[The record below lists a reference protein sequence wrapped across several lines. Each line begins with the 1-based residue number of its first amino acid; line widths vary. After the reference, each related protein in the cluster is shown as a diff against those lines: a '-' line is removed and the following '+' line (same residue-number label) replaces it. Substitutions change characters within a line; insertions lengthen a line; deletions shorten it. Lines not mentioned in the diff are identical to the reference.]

1 MDQVPRAPS
10 RVIDAEV
17 LFAGLAIAS
26 AAAAVV
32 LARDGSGRKAVAVIL
47 AVVIGFCV
55 GSALRLL
62 DHVRLPAWVEVGGI
76 AAALFATTL
85 VSPSDH
91 MLAMY
96 VAGFGG
102 FSLSLVVRQRQRRG
116 RSPRPSV

>member
-32 LARDGSGRKAVAVIL
+32 LARDGSGRTAVAVIL
-47 AVVIGFCV
+47 AVVVGFCA

-62 DHVRLPAWVEVGGI
+62 DHVRLPTWVGIGGI
-76 AAALFATTL
+76 PAALFITTL
-85 VSPSDH
+85 DSPSDR

-96 VAGFGG
+96 LAGFGG
-102 FSLSLVVRQRQRRG
+102 FSLSLVVRRWQQRG
-116 RSPRPSV
+116 RSTAIVG